1 MENEF
6 LSLSVQLR
14 FRRKVMKTLQL
25 LTMHFNVEGPIG
37 RRRDSVVGHAHV
49 EAHVLAM
56 DLRDVQ
62 HGTQDVAGCSLN
74 NGKIS
79 MKKLPR
85 KAP

>member
-1 MENEF
+1 
-6 LSLSVQLR
+6 
-14 FRRKVMKTLQL
+14 MKTLQL

-62 HGTQDVAGCSLN
+62 HGTQDVAGCS
-74 NGKIS
+74 
-79 MKKLPR
+79 
-85 KAP
+85 